1 MRQADYVR
9 ALLRE
14 REGYVLKGR
23 SDRVADVDK
32 ELARN
37 GANPEKLDKAAP
49 SAPETTTAAPP
60 PERATPPRP
69 GRNRA

>member
-1 MRQADYVR
+1 MRQADYAR

-23 SDRVADVDK
+23 SDRVADVDQ
-32 ELARN
+32 ELERN
-37 GANPEKLDKAAP
+37 GIQPEKAAP
-49 SAPETTTAAPP
+49 GTPETTTAAPP
-60 PERATPPRP
+60 PERSTPPRP

>member
-32 ELARN
+32 ELERN
-37 GANPEKLDKAAP
+37 GVQSEKVESAVP
-49 SAPETTTAAPP
+49 GAPETTAASSP

>member
-1 MRQADYVR
+1 MHQADYVR

-14 REGYVLKGR
+14 REGYALKGR
-23 SDRVADVDK
+23 EDRVADVDK
-32 ELARN
+32 ELARS
-37 GANPEKLDKAAP
+37 GAGAKTVEKAAP
-49 SAPETTTAAPP
+49 GTPETTTAAPP